1 MRRCPKCNCELPE
14 QAKFCLECGTPQP
27 ALPAPEGV
35 AEPPSVVKKNAGRKR
50 KTAAEP
56 VRPAASADVRSTG
69 TAEADGP
76 LPRRRRA
83 AYATVIAAVVVFILV
98 VTVIALVFADRQRE
112 TNPYV
117 FYTGNGELKAAHLNE
132 EENTVLS
139 TLTQTAYLPDWYYQM
154 VHEGRTLFFADPQ
167 EDRTY
172 NLKRVE
178 LSNLFNGT
186 GAPETVAEGVSGP
199 YIVTTNGTALY
210 TIDRTLFLTD
220 AEGQRKLKDGVRQF
234 RLSGNEKVAVCIDRA
249 GHVVQLPFAESS
261 DSETVFPESADAL
274 HWVNE
279 DGTVV
284 YTQKGEVRIKQ
295 LRNETR
301 PIFKDADGYLPVTE
315 DGKFYYWKNE
325 IIKISL
331 AEMVSDRNRV
341 ADERMVEPTRPTRPE
356 PPIDRSSTAPTDLVV
371 VPESSETEPT
381 PAGTTPV
388 EETKK
393 DADSLR
399 HPPAAVPMAQ
409 LPEPTPGQV
418 GQTTTTAGQSQPT
431 EGESGSSEG
440 ESGSSEESTPSRSTS
455 DKMSKPTALPK
466 TTPAT
471 TVDPH
476 KVREELQAY
485 RDQMDEY
492 LAKLDRDERRA
503 RLAKEFLELQVSQLW
518 YYDGERVAKID
529 TGMGHLIAASPDASA
544 MIYDVSS
551 AVPQDVDDVA
561 DVTDFN
567 KLKTDVMKG
576 AERGTAW
583 SAGV

>member
-1 MRRCPKCNCELPE
+1 
-14 QAKFCLECGTPQP
+14 
-27 ALPAPEGV
+27 
-35 AEPPSVVKKNAGRKR
+35 
-50 KTAAEP
+50 
-56 VRPAASADVRSTG
+56 
-69 TAEADGP
+69 
-76 LPRRRRA
+76 
-83 AYATVIAAVVVFILV
+83 
-98 VTVIALVFADRQRE
+98 
-112 TNPYV
+112 
-117 FYTGNGELKAAHLNE
+117 
-132 EENTVLS
+132 
-139 TLTQTAYLPDWYYQM
+139 
-154 VHEGRTLFFADPQ
+154 
-167 EDRTY
+167 
-172 NLKRVE
+172 
-178 LSNLFNGT
+178 
-186 GAPETVAEGVSGP
+186 VAEGVSGP

-440 ESGSSEESTPSRSTS
+440 ESGRRPARRRTRCRNRPPCRKPLPRRLSIRIRCGKNCRRIGTKWMSTWPNWIV
-455 DKMSKPTALPK
+455 M
-466 TTPAT
+466 
-471 TVDPH
+471 
-476 KVREELQAY
+476 
-485 RDQMDEY
+485 
-492 LAKLDRDERRA
+492 
-503 RLAKEFLELQVSQLW
+503 
-518 YYDGERVAKID
+518 
-529 TGMGHLIAASPDASA
+529 
-544 MIYDVSS
+544 S
-551 AVPQDVDDVA
+551 AVP
-561 DVTDFN
+561 
-567 KLKTDVMKG
+567 
-576 AERGTAW
+576 AW
-583 SAGV
+583 PKNFWNCRFRNFGIMTGSGWPKSIPAWAI